1 MEKIRE
7 KDMERTYRKE
17 KIVCPYCGKDIY
29 VKVPEPE
36 ENTIFEGK
44 VICDECKNVV
54 VIPIL
59 PAFTGKP
66 IEL

>member
-1 MEKIRE
+1 MNRE

-17 KIVCPYCGKDIY
+17 KIVCPYCGKDIC

-44 VICDECKNVV
+44 VICDECKNEVI
-54 VIPIL
+54 IPIL
-59 PAFTGKP
+59 PKFTAKP

>member
-1 MEKIRE
+1 MEKI
-7 KDMERTYRKE
+7 
-17 KIVCPYCGKDIY
+17 ICPYCGKDIY
-29 VKVPEPE
+29 VKVPKPE

-44 VICDECKNVV
+44 VICDECNNVV

-59 PAFTGKP
+59 PKFTAKP

>member
-1 MEKIRE
+1 MNKMEKIA
-7 KDMERTYRKE
+7 
-17 KIVCPYCGKDIY
+17 CPYCGKDIC

-44 VICDECKNVV
+44 VICDECKNEVI
-54 VIPIL
+54 IPIL
-59 PAFTGKP
+59 PKFIAKP